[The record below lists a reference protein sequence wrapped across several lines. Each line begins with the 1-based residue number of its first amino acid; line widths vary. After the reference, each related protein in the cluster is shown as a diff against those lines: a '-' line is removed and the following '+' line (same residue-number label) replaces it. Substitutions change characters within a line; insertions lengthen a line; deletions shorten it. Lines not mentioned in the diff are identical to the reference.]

1 MKFVY
6 SQKRIQIP
14 IYPIDKEATHEV
26 NTITT
31 IKNDGKSDDE
41 ILDNPFNYLAHD
53 EVLIN
58 ITEENV
64 KMDISPIYKDILELD
79 IEMFQQH
86 FNQDLPKMSL
96 EEKDDSIRNE
106 KKKMIKLTDDLFQR
120 LSAEL
125 ITKIYKYLT
134 VEDLKNMM

>member
-14 IYPIDKEATHEV
+14 IYPIDEEVTHKV

-31 IKNDGKSDDE
+31 IKNDEKSDDE
-41 ILDNPFNYLAHD
+41 ILDNPFNYLARD

-64 KMDISPIYKDILELD
+64 KMDVSPIYKDILELD

-86 FNQDLPKMSL
+86 FDQDLPKMPL
-96 EEKDDSIRNE
+96 EEKMIAL
-106 KKKMIKLTDDLFQR
+106 KMKR
-120 LSAEL
+120 R
-125 ITKIYKYLT
+125 K
-134 VEDLKNMM
+134 